1 MGSTICL
8 LLAAAIWGFGFVAQR
23 FGMEHLGPYS
33 FNAIRFFI
41 GAISLLPLLYWYHR
55 RGRLWPASAHSD
67 MTVVVGHER
76 AASGATKAS
85 ARFKHLA
92 IAGIAVGALL
102 FIGASLQQVGLQFT
116 TAAKAGFIT
125 GLYLVLVPFFGLWLG
140 HKTGLNSWIGAFI
153 ALIGLYFLSV
163 TSGVELNPGDLM
175 MVIGAVF
182 WAMHLL
188 TIDHFVKTNHP
199 VLLAFVQFI
208 ICGFLSGVVALWLET
223 PTWPA
228 VLLSWQPLLYAG
240 VVSVGIGFTL
250 QIIGQQG
257 AHPTHA
263 AIIMSLETV
272 FAAIGGVWLLGE
284 VLDQRAI
291 AGCGLM
297 LFGMLCS
304 QVPLKPVAQVRGVD
318 DDGFDRG

>member
-41 GAISLLPLLYWYHR
+41 GAISLLPLLYWYQR
-55 RGRLWPASAHSD
+55 RGALWPKSAHLAHRD
-67 MTVVVGHER
+67 TADAPM
-76 AASGATKAS
+76 ASL
-85 ARFKHLA
+85 RLKHLA

-208 ICGFLSGVVALWLET
+208 VCGLLSGVVALWLET

-304 QVPLKPVAQVRGVD
+304 QIPIKPVVATS
-318 DDGFDRG
+318 